1 MKGKVP
7 LRPDGI
13 VVSKKGDNAQCPMK
27 NVLEHTVKRL
37 CEATDLVENV
47 MLVEGKYSG
56 RKKRYLCYFKYG
68 ENNKV
73 SIPSSINN
81 YKFW

>member
-47 MLVEGKYSG
+47 MLVEGK
-56 RKKRYLCYFKYG
+56 
-68 ENNKV
+68 
-73 SIPSSINN
+73 
-81 YKFW
+81 